1 MDNYIYS
8 AKQELIY
15 GLIHGAGLVFG
26 VSGLPVLI
34 GIATAHNNVPGIIG
48 AGIYGFSFLLLFT
61 CSMVY
66 HLASEPVVK
75 RIFEILD
82 HIGIYFLISG
92 TYTPFLLVYIHT
104 TFGLTL
110 LSILWGLTVAGI
122 FFKIWFTGRFQII
135 STIIYVLMGG
145 LMVVGGG
152 RFFEHLPSNV
162 IIMIFTGGALYLI
175 GVGFYVWGKWLYNHA
190 IWHGLILAAAICNY
204 VAVLFAM

>member
-8 AKQELIY
+8 PKQELIY
-15 GLIHGAGLVFG
+15 GLIHGLGLVFG

-66 HLASEPVVK
+66 HLAREPVVK

-82 HIGIYFLISG
+82 HIGIYFLIAG
-92 TYTPFLLVYIHT
+92 TYTPFLLVYVNT
-104 TFGLTL
+104 TFGITL
-110 LSILWGLTVAGI
+110 LSILWGLTIAGI
-122 FFKIWFTGRFQII
+122 FFKAWFTGRFQVV
-135 STIIYVLMGG
+135 SVIIYLLMGG
-145 LMVVGGG
+145 IMIAGG
-152 RFFEHLPSNV
+152 RRFFDHLPSNV
-162 IIMIFTGGALYLI
+162 IIMIWVGGALYGI
-175 GVGFYVWGKWLYNHA
+175 GVIFYVWGKWLYNHA

>member
-8 AKQELIY
+8 PKQELIY
-15 GLIHGAGLVFG
+15 GLIHGVGLIFG

-34 GIATAHNNVPGIIG
+34 GMATAHNNVPGIIG

-66 HLASEPVVK
+66 HLASEPLVK

-82 HIGIYFLISG
+82 HIGIYFLIAG
-92 TYTPFLLVYIHT
+92 TYTPFLLVYVNT
-104 TFGLTL
+104 AFGITL
-110 LSILWGLTVAGI
+110 LSILWGLTIAGI
-122 FFKIWFTGRFQII
+122 FFKAWFTGRFQII

-145 LMVVGGG
+145 IMIVGGR
-152 RFFEHLPSNV
+152 RFFDHLPLNV
-162 IIMIFTGGALYLI
+162 IILICVGGLLYGI
-175 GVGFYVWGKWLYNHA
+175 GVIFYVWGKWLYNHA
-190 IWHGLILAAAICNY
+190 IWHGLILAAAICQY